1 MVRSIRGQ
9 ETRKTEWKQGLRVS
23 GEIFTENFPVL
34 MKDVHPK
41 I

>member
-1 MVRSIRGQ
+1 MRD
-9 ETRKTEWKQGLRVS
+9 EWKHGLSVS
-23 GEIFTENFPVL
+23 GEIFTENFPVF